1 MSAPLMPDR
10 WGERL
15 QRRLGLWSAV
25 AVLVGS
31 TIGGF
36 IFRTP
41 AIIAERVPAPGSMLG
56 VWVLGGVL
64 ALCGALT
71 YAELAALF
79 PRSGG
84 VYVYLR
90 EGFGRLPAF
99 LFGWAEL
106 LLIRASALGAIATP
120 FAEYFL
126 RSLGLDP
133 TRPPYDGAVH
143 WVAALAIV
151 LTATLNY
158 VGVRWSA
165 LLLNLTTA
173 AKYGALAVLVLLAF
187 AVGGGRGN
195 FTHFA
200 SAGGP
205 VAGGLFGLALV
216 SVMWAYDGWGDLS
229 FVGGEVRDPERNLPR
244 ALIIGTGAVVA
255 IYLLVNAAYLYL
267 LPIGQMAH
275 SPLVAA
281 DAAQIILGR
290 LGVGL
295 VSLVVMVATF
305 STLLGS
311 MLTAPRIF
319 FAMADDGL
327 FFKHVARVHPRFQTP
342 WVAIVLTAL
351 LGIIYVSLRT
361 FQQLADQFVI
371 AIFPFYALAAAA
383 VFVLRRRRPPAVVPR
398 AVRVLGYPV
407 VPALFVLATLYMLGN
422 ALWQDPLHTG
432 LAFLIILAGVPVY
445 HVWLRPAAGRGS
457 GAGHR
462 RVGCAGVERRSNARE
477 RVHRATLC
485 PTHGRGRALQ
495 LRERR
500 RGRPVHV
507 ADPGTGLRGGAQR
520 PLLSHIGPAAR
531 G

>member
-1 MSAPLMPDR
+1 MSTPLRPSADR
-10 WGERL
+10 WGDRL
-15 QRRLGLWSAV
+15 PRRLGLWSAV

-31 TIGGF
+31 TIGGG

-41 AIIAERVPAPGSMLG
+41 AIIAERVPAPLPMFG
-56 VWVLGGVL
+56 VWTLGGVL

-71 YAELAALF
+71 YAELAAMF

-84 VYVYLR
+84 VYVYVR

-99 LFGWAEL
+99 LFGWSEL

-151 LTATLNY
+151 ATATLNY

-173 AKYGALAVLVLLAF
+173 AKYGALALLVLLAL
-187 AVGGGRGN
+187 VVGRGDFSN
-195 FTHFA
+195 FA
-200 SAGGP
+200 QAGGP
-205 VAGGLFGLALV
+205 VAPGLFGLALV

-244 ALIIGTGAVVA
+244 ALIFGTVAVVA

-267 LPIGQMAH
+267 LPIGRMAH

-319 FAMADDGL
+319 FAMAEDGL
-327 FFKHVARVHPRFQTP
+327 FFKQVARVHPRFQTP

-361 FQQLADQFVI
+361 FQQLADQFVV

-383 VFVLRRRRPPAVVPR
+383 VFVLRRRRPLAVLPR
-398 AVRVLGYPV
+398 PVRVVGYPV

-422 ALWQDPLHTG
+422 ALWQDPLFTG
-432 LAFLIILAGVPVY
+432 VAFAVILAGIPVY
-445 HVWLRPAAGRGS
+445 HVWLR
-457 GAGHR
+457 
-462 RVGCAGVERRSNARE
+462 GVTRM
-477 RVHRATLC
+477 
-485 PTHGRGRALQ
+485 
-495 LRERR
+495 
-500 RGRPVHV
+500 
-507 ADPGTGLRGGAQR
+507 
-520 PLLSHIGPAAR
+520 
-531 G
+531 

>member
-1 MSAPLMPDR
+1 MSAPVDR
-10 WGERL
+10 WGDRL
-15 QRRLGLWSAV
+15 PRRLGLWSAV

-31 TIGGF
+31 TIGGG

-41 AIIAERVPAPGSMLG
+41 AVIAQRVPAPGLMLG
-56 VWVLGGVL
+56 VWVVGGLL

-84 VYVYLR
+84 VYVYVR

-120 FAEYFL
+120 FAEYLL

-133 TRPPYDGAVH
+133 TRPPYDGVVH
-143 WVAALAIV
+143 WVAALAIA

-165 LLLNLTTA
+165 LLLNVTTTA
-173 AKYGALAVLVLLAF
+173 KYAALALLVLLAF
-187 AVGGGRGN
+187 LVGHGD
-195 FTHFA
+195 FAHFGEA
-200 SAGGP
+200 AGP
-205 VAGGLFGLALV
+205 VRSGLFGVALV

-244 ALIIGTGAVVA
+244 ALLIGTGAVVA

-267 LPIGQMAH
+267 IPIGPMAH

-281 DAAQIILGR
+281 DAAQQIIGP

-295 VSLVVMVATF
+295 VAIVVMVATF

-327 FFKHVARVHPRFQTP
+327 FFRSVARVHPRFQTP
-342 WVAIVLTAL
+342 GVAIVLTAL
-351 LGIIYVSLRT
+351 LGIIYVAFRN
-361 FQQLADQFVI
+361 FQQLADQFVV

-383 VFVLRRRRPPAVVPR
+383 VFVLRRRQPSAVVPR
-398 AVRVLGYPV
+398 PARVIGYPV
-407 VPALFVLATLYMLGN
+407 VPALFVLATLYMLVN
-422 ALWQDPLHTG
+422 ALVEDVLHTG
-432 LAFLIILAGVPVY
+432 LAFLIILAGIPVY
-445 HVWLRPAAGRGS
+445 YMWLRQGPTEPVARGS
-457 GAGHR
+457 
-462 RVGCAGVERRSNARE
+462 
-477 RVHRATLC
+477 T
-485 PTHGRGRALQ
+485 
-495 LRERR
+495 
-500 RGRPVHV
+500 
-507 ADPGTGLRGGAQR
+507 
-520 PLLSHIGPAAR
+520 
-531 G
+531 

>member
-1 MSAPLMPDR
+1 MTDR
-10 WGERL
+10 WGDRL
-15 QRRLGLWSAV
+15 PRRLGFWSAV

-31 TIGGF
+31 TIGGG

-41 AIIAERVPAPGSMLG
+41 AVIAGRVPEPVLMLL
-56 VWVLGGVL
+56 VWVLGGLL

-71 YAELAALF
+71 YAELAAMF

-84 VYVYLR
+84 VYVYVR

-99 LFGWAEL
+99 LFGWSEL

-120 FAEYFL
+120 FAEYLL
-126 RSLGLDP
+126 RSLGFDP

-165 LLLNLTTA
+165 LLLNVTTA
-173 AKYGALAVLVLLAF
+173 AKYGALALLVLLAF
-187 AVGGGRGN
+187 VVGQGSFGN
-195 FTHFA
+195 FVA
-200 SAGGP
+200 AGGP
-205 VAGGLFGLALV
+205 VGSGLFGLALV

-229 FVGGEVRDPERNLPR
+229 FVGGEVKDPERSLPR
-244 ALIIGTGAVVA
+244 ALIAGTGAVVA
-255 IYLLVNAAYLYL
+255 IYLFVNAAYLYL
-267 LPIGQMAH
+267 IPIGAMAH

-281 DAAQIILGR
+281 DAAHAIVGR

-295 VSLVVMVATF
+295 VAIVVMVATF

-327 FFKHVARVHPRFQTP
+327 FFRRVARVHPTFRTP
-342 WVAIVLTAL
+342 SVSIVLTGM
-351 LGIIYVSLRT
+351 LGIVYVAFQT
-361 FQQLADQFVI
+361 FQQLADQFVV

-383 VFVLRRRRPPAVVPR
+383 VFVLRRRRPLAVLPR

-445 HVWLRPAAGRGS
+445 LVWLRGRAGRGS
-457 GAGHR
+457 
-462 RVGCAGVERRSNARE
+462 
-477 RVHRATLC
+477 
-485 PTHGRGRALQ
+485 
-495 LRERR
+495 
-500 RGRPVHV
+500 
-507 ADPGTGLRGGAQR
+507 
-520 PLLSHIGPAAR
+520 
-531 G
+531 